1 MLANNY
7 HPSLEIHS
15 CQSDGMAITNID
27 ISGNRI
33 ENGNGIGFRMEP
45 TVNAVAQIN
54 SNHFVNNSH
63 IALLVRNAAHP
74 QLAHLPAKVVQCIT
88 FPQANKRCRLP

>member
-1 MLANNY
+1 
-7 HPSLEIHS
+7 
-15 CQSDGMAITNID
+15 MAITNID